1 MFEPC
6 LWVSVVYLDLFCA
19 SISKMCPKVIASSLY
34 AISVYE
40 SFHRNALLSYSG
52 ENLYPFLF
60 VIYLGMELLDQK
72 LCIGS
77 TMINTVNSFPKWLNH
92 VTFPLTMC
100 ESFYCSKCL
109 LTLEIFLI
117 FHFSNFGVYVVLHWV
132 FIFIFLVTY
141 SISYLLPQ

>member
-1 MFEPC
+1 M
-6 LWVSVVYLDLFCA
+6 VYLDLFCA

-77 TMINTVNSFPKWLNH
+77 TMINTVNSFPK
-92 VTFPLTMC
+92 
-100 ESFYCSKCL
+100 
-109 LTLEIFLI
+109 
-117 FHFSNFGVYVVLHWV
+117 
-132 FIFIFLVTY
+132 
-141 SISYLLPQ
+141 